1 VPDTKGSTLSP
12 VEVTTSVELT
22 VRPEPARLDVVGIGN
37 ALVDVIATADDGF
50 VERLGLVKSAMT
62 LVDLDRS
69 QVIYAAMGPTVE
81 ISGGSAANTIAGVA
95 SLGGR
100 GGFAGKVADDAF
112 GDVFRHDF
120 TAQDVELDL
129 AVVPP
134 SDGGTGRCHVLVTPD
149 AQRTMATHLGVANTL
164 VPGDL
169 TGALFSR
176 TRLTYLEG
184 YLFDLPP
191 AKKAIRD
198 AIELTHAAD
207 GLVALSLSDS
217 FCVERH
223 RRDFLDLVTSEV
235 DVVFANEAEARAL
248 FAATDLAHAL
258 SAFDEAGVLAAVTL
272 GPRGVAVVIPSGI
285 VEVPACEVE
294 TVVDANGAG
303 DLFAAGFLYA
313 LAQGG
318 DPVEA
323 ARLGSICAAEVIVH
337 TGARPMADLAALAT
351 AEGLL

>member
-1 VPDTKGSTLSP
+1 VD
-12 VEVTTSVELT
+12 VTTSVELSA
-22 VRPEPARLDVVGIGN
+22 RPEPPLLDVVGIGN
-37 ALVDVIATADDGF
+37 ALVDVIATADDEL
-50 VERLGLVKSAMT
+50 VERLGLVKSSMT
-62 LVDLDRS
+62 LVDLGRS
-69 QVIYAAMGPTVE
+69 QAIYAAMGLTVE

-100 GGFAGKVADDAF
+100 AGFAGKVADDQF
-112 GDVFRHDF
+112 GEVFRHDF
-120 TAQDVELDL
+120 AQQDVELDL
-129 AVVPP
+129 AIVTP
-134 SDGGTGRCHVLVTPD
+134 SDGGTGRCHVLGTPD

-169 TGALFSR
+169 TGSLFSR

-191 AKKAIRD
+191 AKQAIRE
-198 AIELTHAAD
+198 AIERTHDAD

-223 RRDFLDLVTSEV
+223 RADFLELITSEV
-235 DVVFANEAEARAL
+235 DVVFANEAEACAL
-248 FAATDLAHAL
+248 FVATDLAHAL
-258 SAFDEAGVLAAVTL
+258 AAFDEMGVLAAVTL
-272 GPRGVAVVIPSGI
+272 GPRGVAVVVPAGT
-285 VEVPACEVE
+285 VEVPACEVDV
-294 TVVDANGAG
+294 VVDANGAG

-337 TGARPMADLAALAT
+337 AGARPMADLAELAT

>member
-1 VPDTKGSTLSP
+1 MD
-12 VEVTTSVELT
+12 VTTSVELSA
-22 VRPEPARLDVVGIGN
+22 RPEPPLLDVVGIGN
-37 ALVDVIATADDGF
+37 ALVDVIATADDEL
-50 VERLGLVKSAMT
+50 VERLGLVKSSMT
-62 LVDLDRS
+62 LVDLGRS
-69 QVIYAAMGPTVE
+69 QAIYAAMGLTVE

-100 GGFAGKVADDAF
+100 AGFAGKVADDQF
-112 GDVFRHDF
+112 GEVFRHDF
-120 TAQDVELDL
+120 
-129 AVVPP
+129 
-134 SDGGTGRCHVLVTPD
+134 GGTGRCHVLVTPD

-169 TGALFSR
+169 TGSLFSR

-191 AKKAIRD
+191 AKQAIRE
-198 AIELTHAAD
+198 AIERTHDAD

-223 RRDFLDLVTSEV
+223 RADFLELITSEV
-235 DVVFANEAEARAL
+235 DVVFANEAEACAL
-248 FAATDLAHAL
+248 FVATDLAHAL
-258 SAFDEAGVLAAVTL
+258 AAFDEMGVLAAVTL
-272 GPRGVAVVIPSGI
+272 GPRGVAVVVPAGT
-285 VEVPACEVE
+285 VEVPACEVDV
-294 TVVDANGAG
+294 VVDANGAG

-337 TGARPMADLAALAT
+337 AGARPMADLAELAT

>member
-1 VPDTKGSTLSP
+1 MD
-12 VEVTTSVELT
+12 VTTSVELSA
-22 VRPEPARLDVVGIGN
+22 RPEPPLLDVVGIGN
-37 ALVDVIATADDGF
+37 ALVDVIATADDEL
-50 VERLGLVKSAMT
+50 VERLGLVKSSMT
-62 LVDLDRS
+62 LVDLGRS
-69 QVIYAAMGPTVE
+69 QAIYAAMGLTVE
-81 ISGGSAANTIAGVA
+81 ISGGSAANTIA
-95 SLGGR
+95 
-100 GGFAGKVADDAF
+100 
-112 GDVFRHDF
+112 
-120 TAQDVELDL
+120 
-129 AVVPP
+129 
-134 SDGGTGRCHVLVTPD
+134 GGTGRCHVLVTPD

-169 TGALFSR
+169 TGSLFSR

-191 AKKAIRD
+191 AKQAIRE
-198 AIELTHAAD
+198 AIERTHDAD

-223 RRDFLDLVTSEV
+223 RADFLELITSEV
-235 DVVFANEAEARAL
+235 DVVFANEAEACAL
-248 FAATDLAHAL
+248 FVATDLAHAL
-258 SAFDEAGVLAAVTL
+258 AAFDEMGVLAAVTL
-272 GPRGVAVVIPSGI
+272 GPRGVAVVVPAGT
-285 VEVPACEVE
+285 VEVPACEVDV
-294 TVVDANGAG
+294 VVDANGAG

-337 TGARPMADLAALAT
+337 AGARPMADLAELAT

>member
-1 VPDTKGSTLSP
+1 M
-12 VEVTTSVELT
+12 EITTSVELS
-22 VRPEPARLDVVGIGN
+22 ARFAQSELDVVAIGN
-37 ALVDVIATADDGF
+37 ALVDVIATADDEL

-62 LVDLDRS
+62 LVDLERA
-69 QVIYAAMGPTVE
+69 QTIYEAMGATVE

-100 GGFAGKVADDAF
+100 AGFAGKVADDRF
-112 GDVFRHDF
+112 GEVFRQDF
-120 TAQDVELDL
+120 AAQGVELDV
-129 AVVPP
+129 AVVTP

-169 TGALFSR
+169 DGSLFSR

-191 AKKAIRD
+191 AKQAIRE
-198 AIELTHAAD
+198 AIEHTHAAD

-223 RRDFLDLVTSEV
+223 RADFLELVTSHV

-248 FAATDLAHAL
+248 FRSDDLSHAL
-258 SAFDEAGVLAAVTL
+258 ASFDEVGVLAAVTL
-272 GPRGVAVVIPSGI
+272 GPRGVAVVVPAGT
-285 VEVPACEVE
+285 VEVPACEVDI
-294 TVVDANGAG
+294 VVDANGAG

-337 TGARPMADLAALAT
+337 TGARPMADLAELAT

>member
-1 VPDTKGSTLSP
+1 
-12 VEVTTSVELT
+12 VEIATSVELT
-22 VRPEPARLDVVGIGN
+22 SRPEPARLDVVGIGN
-37 ALVDVIATADDGF
+37 ALVDVIATTDEALLD
-50 VERLGLVKSAMT
+50 RLGLVKSAMT
-62 LVDLDRS
+62 LVDLERATA
-69 QVIYAAMGPTVE
+69 IYAAMGPGIE
-81 ISGGSAANTIAGVA
+81 ISGGSAANTIAGIA

-100 GGFAGKVADDAF
+100 AGFAGKVAEDEF
-112 GDVFRHDF
+112 GEVFRHDF
-120 TAQDVELDL
+120 ASLDVELDL
-129 AVVPP
+129 AVVAP

-191 AKKAIRD
+191 AKQAIRD
-198 AIELTHAAD
+198 AIAHTHAAD
-207 GLVALSLSDS
+207 GLVALSLSDA

-223 RRDFLDLVTSEV
+223 RADFLDLVTREV
-235 DVVFANEAEARAL
+235 DVVFANETEARAL
-248 FAATDLAHAL
+248 FRSSDLDGAL
-258 SAFDEAGVLAAVTL
+258 RAFDETGVLAAVTL
-272 GPRGVAVVIPSGI
+272 GPRGAVVVAASGM
-285 VEVPACEVE
+285 VEVPACEVDE
-294 TVVDANGAG
+294 VVDANGAG

-313 LAQGG
+313 LARGA

-323 ARLGSICAAEVIVH
+323 ARLGSVCAAEVIVH
-337 TGARPMADLAALAT
+337 LGARPLADLLTLAT

>member
-1 VPDTKGSTLSP
+1 
-12 VEVTTSVELT
+12 VEVATAVELT
-22 VRPEPARLDVVGIGN
+22 SRTEPVRLDVVGIGN
-37 ALVDVIATADDGF
+37 ALVDVIATADD
-50 VERLGLVKSAMT
+50 ELLDRLGLTKSAMT
-62 LVDLDRS
+62 LVDLERAAI
-69 QVIYAAMGPTVE
+69 IYDAMGPGLE
-81 ISGGSAANTIAGVA
+81 ISGGSAANTIAGIA
-95 SLGGR
+95 SLGGLA
-100 GGFAGKVADDAF
+100 GFAGKVADDEF
-112 GDVFRHDF
+112 GEVFRHDF
-120 TAQDVELDL
+120 TSLAVELDL
-129 AVVPP
+129 AIVAP

-169 TGALFSR
+169 SGELFSR

-191 AKKAIRD
+191 AKQAIRD
-198 AIELTHAAD
+198 AIELTHAAE

-223 RRDFLDLVTSEV
+223 RKDLLDLVTHEV

-248 FAATDLAHAL
+248 FRSPGLDRAL
-258 SAFDEAGVLAAVTL
+258 SSFEETGVLAAVTL
-272 GPRGVAVVIPSGI
+272 GPRGAVVVAATGT
-285 VEVPACEVE
+285 VEVPACEVDE
-294 TVVDANGAG
+294 VVDANGAG

-313 LAQGG
+313 LARGA

-323 ARLGSICAAEVIVH
+323 ARLGSVCAAEVIVH
-337 TGARPMADLAALAT
+337 LGARPMADLAALAS

>member
-1 VPDTKGSTLSP
+1 M
-12 VEVTTSVELT
+12 EVTTSVELST
-22 VRPEPARLDVVGIGN
+22 RPEPPLLDVVAIGN
-37 ALVDVIATADDGF
+37 ALVDVIATADDEL

-62 LVDLDRS
+62 LVDLERS
-69 QVIYAAMGPTVE
+69 RSIYAAMGPTVE

-95 SLGGR
+95 SLGGKA
-100 GGFAGKVADDAF
+100 GFAGKVADDQF
-112 GDVFRHDF
+112 GEVFRHDF
-120 TAQDVELDL
+120 TNQDVELDL
-129 AVVPP
+129 AVVAP

-191 AKKAIRD
+191 AKRAIRE
-198 AIELTHAAD
+198 AIEHTHAAD

-223 RRDFLDLVTSEV
+223 RADFLDLVTSLV
-235 DVVFANEAEARAL
+235 DVVFANEAEACAL
-248 FAATDLAHAL
+248 FRATDLAHAL
-258 SAFDEAGVLAAVTL
+258 AAFDEAGVLAAVTL
-272 GPRGVAVVIPSGI
+272 GPRGVAVVVPAGT
-285 VEVPACEVE
+285 VEVPACEVDI
-294 TVVDANGAG
+294 VVDANGAG

-337 TGARPMADLAALAT
+337 TGARPMADLAELAT

>member
-1 VPDTKGSTLSP
+1 
-12 VEVTTSVELT
+12 VEVATAVELT
-22 VRPEPARLDVVGIGN
+22 SRPEPVRLDVVGIGN
-37 ALVDVIATADDGF
+37 ALVDVIATADQALLD
-50 VERLGLVKSAMT
+50 RLGLAKSAMT
-62 LVDLDRS
+62 LVDLARAGE
-69 QVIYAAMGPTVE
+69 IYAAMGPGLEV
-81 ISGGSAANTIAGVA
+81 SGGSAANTIAGIA
-95 SLGGR
+95 SLGGLA
-100 GGFAGKVADDAF
+100 GFAGKVADDEF
-112 GDVFRHDF
+112 GEVFRHDF
-120 TAQDVELDL
+120 TALDVELDL
-129 AVVPP
+129 AVVAP

-169 TGALFSR
+169 TGDLFSR

-191 AKKAIRD
+191 AKQAIRD
-198 AIELTHAAD
+198 AIEHTHAAD

-223 RRDFLDLVTSEV
+223 RKDFLDLVTHEV

-248 FAATDLAHAL
+248 FRSQDLGGAL
-258 SAFDEAGVLAAVTL
+258 DALAETGVLAAVTL
-272 GPRGVAVVIPSGI
+272 GPRGAVVVAASGA
-285 VEVPACEVE
+285 VEVPACEVDE
-294 TVVDANGAG
+294 VVDANGAG

-313 LAQGG
+313 LAHGA

-323 ARLGSICAAEVIVH
+323 ARLGSVCAAEVIVH
-337 TGARPMADLAALAT
+337 LGARPMADLAELAT

>member
-1 VPDTKGSTLSP
+1 VLVG
-12 VEVTTSVELT
+12 VTTSVEISG
-22 VRPEPARLDVVGIGN
+22 RPAQPVLDVVAIGN
-37 ALVDVIATADDGF
+37 ALVDVIASAADEL

-62 LVDLDRS
+62 LVDLDRARA
-69 QVIYAAMGPTVE
+69 IYDAMGPTIE
-81 ISGGSAANTIAGVA
+81 ISGGSAANTVAGVA
-95 SLGGR
+95 SLGGLA
-100 GGFAGKVADDAF
+100 GFAGKVADDQF
-112 GDVFRHDF
+112 GEVFRHDF
-120 TAQDVELDL
+120 AQQDVELDL
-129 AVVPP
+129 AVVAP

-169 TGALFSR
+169 TGSLFSR
-176 TRLTYLEG
+176 TRITYLEG

-191 AKKAIRD
+191 AKRAIRE

-217 FCVERH
+217 FCVDRH
-223 RRDFLDLVTSEV
+223 RRDFLELVTAEV
-235 DVVFANEAEARAL
+235 DVVFANETEAKAL
-248 FAATDLAHAL
+248 FGVTDLAHAL
-258 SAFDEAGVLAAVTL
+258 EAFEEVGVLAAVTM
-272 GPRGVAVVIPSGI
+272 GPRGVSVVVASGT

-294 TVVDANGAG
+294 VVVDANGAG
-303 DLFAAGFLYA
+303 DLFAAGFLFA

-337 TGARPMADLAALAT
+337 TGARPMADLAELAT